1 MKSKKFSNSKLFECL
16 MQCSAKQLS
25 EHPEREKI
33 IRRDAKILAQ
43 SFERDTVKNFV
54 KSQRNK

>member
-1 MKSKKFSNSKLFECL
+1 